1 MLCYTD
7 SESMMPKS
15 HHVHVKSKWKA
26 MAMLC
31 GRKYWIALCYWWAS
45 LLTQMIKNPPAMWAT
60 WAQALGWGR
69 SPMEGNGNPPQ
80 YSCLEN
86 PHWQRSLAGC
96 SPWDHRESDTTER
109 PSTSTMLLV
118 GGQVIAVVGELIT
131 FIRSKGEPHIS
142 GPDFPLHLFLQL

>member
-1 MLCYTD
+1 MK
-7 SESMMPKS
+7 SMMPKS

-45 LLTQMIKNPPAMWAT
+45 LLTQMIKNPPAMWET
-60 WAQALGWGR
+60 WARALSWGR

-86 PHWQRSLAGC
+86 PYWQRSLEGC
-96 SPWDHRESDTTER
+96 SPWDHRESDTTEW

-118 GGQVIAVVGELIT
+118 GGQMIAVVAESIT
-131 FIRSKGEPHIS
+131 FIHSKGEPHIS
-142 GPDFPLHLFLQL
+142 GSDFPLHLFLQL